1 MFHMGPIVM
10 DNMRRIDFNL
20 LVTLEALLTERNVT
34 RAAKRLHL
42 SQPSVS
48 VQLRKLRE
56 IFADPLLAP
65 APGGMLPTTRAQAL
79 SQPLRAAL
87 AGIRQ
92 VLEPRHSFDPATVQ
106 LTWQVAAADYA
117 EYAVLMPLLGELR
130 KAAPG
135 VRIAVREAAHSKM
148 IKQLESGAI
157 DLGLLAMEPVPER
170 LHHQVLFTEHYVLVA
185 RKRHPALKSKLTV
198 DTLCQLEYVV
208 VSPEGGGFRG
218 VTDTALE
225 GKGRK
230 RRVVLSVPH
239 FLFVPEVVARTDLVA
254 MLPSRLVKDR
264 SDHIQ
269 VVVPP
274 LPIPSYEMAMIW
286 HERSHLDP
294 AHMWLRERVS
304 RALSHTGKQA
314 GRKRGALHVVAHL
327 PARFIGE

>member
-1 MFHMGPIVM
+1 M
-10 DNMRRIDFNL
+10 DNLRRIDLNL

-34 RAAKRLHL
+34 RAATRLHL

-48 VQLRKLRE
+48 VQLRKLRQ
-56 IFADPLLAP
+56 IFADPLLTP
-65 APGGMLPTTRAQAL
+65 APGGMLPTTRGQAL
-79 SQPLRAAL
+79 LQPLRTAL
-87 AGIRQ
+87 SDMRL
-92 VLEPRHSFDPATVQ
+92 VLEPRPRFDPLTAEI
-106 LTWQVAAADYA
+106 TWQVAAADYA
-117 EYAVLMPLLGELR
+117 EYAILMPLLAHMR

-135 VRIAVREAAHSKM
+135 VRIAVRQAADSRM
-148 IKQLESGAI
+148 TKQLDSGAI
-157 DLGLLAMEPVPER
+157 DLGFLALDAAPER
-170 LHHQVLFTEHYVLVA
+170 LHSRVLFKEHYVLVA
-185 RKRHPALKSKLTV
+185 RKRHPALKRKLTV
-198 DTLCQLEYVV
+198 DTLCQLEYVI

-218 VTDTALE
+218 ITDTILE
-225 GKGRK
+225 SRGRK

-294 AHMWLRERVS
+294 AHMWLREHVS
-304 RALSHTGKQA
+304 RAL
-314 GRKRGALHVVAHL
+314 
-327 PARFIGE
+327 

>member
-1 MFHMGPIVM
+1 M
-10 DNMRRIDFNL
+10 NNLRNIDLNL
-20 LVTLEALLTERNVT
+20 LVTLEALLTEQNVT
-34 RAAKRLHL
+34 RAAERLHL

-48 VQLRKLRE
+48 VQLRKLRQ
-56 IFADPLLAP
+56 IFSDPLLSP
-65 APGGMLPTTRAQAL
+65 APGGMLATTRAQAL
-79 SQPLRAAL
+79 LPPLRAAL
-87 AGIRQ
+87 AEMRR

-117 EYAVLMPLLGELR
+117 EYAILMPMLGHLR

-135 VRIAVREAAHSKM
+135 IRIAVREAAHSRM

-157 DLGLLAMEPVPER
+157 DLGLLAIESAPER
-170 LHHQVLFTEHYVLVA
+170 LHHRILFKEHYVLVA
-185 RKRHPALKSKLTV
+185 RRRHPALGGKLTI

-208 VSPEGGGFRG
+208 VSTDGGGFRG
-218 VTDTALE
+218 VTDTVLE
-225 GKGRK
+225 GKGRT
-230 RRVVLSVPH
+230 RRVILSVPH

-264 SDHIQ
+264 SNHIQ

-294 AHMWLRERVS
+294 AHMWLREQVS
-304 RALSHTGKQA
+304 LQR
-314 GRKRGALHVVAHL
+314 
-327 PARFIGE
+327 

>member
-1 MFHMGPIVM
+1 M
-10 DNMRRIDFNL
+10 DNLRRIDLNL

-48 VQLRKLRE
+48 VQLRKLRQ

-65 APGGMLPTTRAQAL
+65 APGGMFPTTRGQAL
-79 SQPLRAAL
+79 LQPLRTAL
-87 AGIRQ
+87 SDMRR
-92 VLEPRHSFDPATVQ
+92 VLEPRPRFDPVTAEI
-106 LTWQVAAADYA
+106 TWQVAAADYA
-117 EYAVLMPLLGELR
+117 EYAILMPLLAHMR

-135 VRIAVREAAHSKM
+135 VRIAVRQAADSRM
-148 IKQLESGAI
+148 TKQLDSGAI
-157 DLGLLAMEPVPER
+157 DLGFLALDAAPER
-170 LHHQVLFTEHYVLVA
+170 LHSRVLFKEHYVLVA
-185 RKRHPALKSKLTV
+185 RKRHPALKRKLTV
-198 DTLCQLEYVV
+198 DTLCQLEYVI

-218 VTDTALE
+218 ITDTILE
-225 GKGRK
+225 SRGRK

-294 AHMWLRERVS
+294 AHMWLREHVS
-304 RALSHTGKQA
+304 RAL
-314 GRKRGALHVVAHL
+314 
-327 PARFIGE
+327 

>member
-1 MFHMGPIVM
+1 M
-10 DNMRRIDFNL
+10 DNLRRIDLNL

-79 SQPLRAAL
+79 LQPLRTAL
-87 AGIRQ
+87 ADMRR
-92 VLEPRHSFDPATVQ
+92 VVEPRPRFDPATAET
-106 LTWQVAAADYA
+106 TWQVAAADYA
-117 EYAVLMPLLGELR
+117 EYAILMPLLGHLR

-135 VRIAVREAAHSKM
+135 VRIAVRETGHSRM
-148 IKQLESGAI
+148 IRQLESGAI
-157 DLGLLAMEPVPER
+157 DLGLLTMEAVPER
-170 LHHQVLFTEHYVLVA
+170 LHHRVLFKEHYVLVA
-185 RKRHPALKSKLTV
+185 RKRHPALKGKLTV
-198 DTLCQLEYVV
+198 DKFCQLEYVV

-264 SDHIQ
+264 SDRIQ

-286 HERSHLDP
+286 HERAHLDP
-294 AHMWLRERVS
+294 AHVWLREQVS
-304 RALSHTGKQA
+304 RAL
-314 GRKRGALHVVAHL
+314 
-327 PARFIGE
+327 

>member
-1 MFHMGPIVM
+1 M
-10 DNMRRIDFNL
+10 DNLRRIDLNL

-48 VQLRKLRE
+48 VQLRKLRQ
-56 IFADPLLAP
+56 IFSDPLLAP
-65 APGGMLPTTRAQAL
+65 APGGMLPTTRGQAL
-79 SQPLRAAL
+79 LQPLRTAL
-87 AGIRQ
+87 SDMRL
-92 VLEPRHSFDPATVQ
+92 VLEPRPRFDPLTAEI
-106 LTWQVAAADYA
+106 TWQVAAADYA
-117 EYAVLMPLLGELR
+117 EYAILMPLLAHMR

-135 VRIAVREAAHSKM
+135 VRIAVRQAADSRM
-148 IKQLESGAI
+148 TKQLDSGAI
-157 DLGLLAMEPVPER
+157 DLGFLALDAAPER
-170 LHHQVLFTEHYVLVA
+170 LHSRVLFKEHYVLVA
-185 RKRHPALKSKLTV
+185 RKRHPALKRKLTV
-198 DTLCQLEYVV
+198 DTLCQLEYVI

-218 VTDTALE
+218 ITDTILE
-225 GKGRK
+225 SRGRK

-294 AHMWLRERVS
+294 AHMWLREHVS
-304 RALSHTGKQA
+304 RAL
-314 GRKRGALHVVAHL
+314 
-327 PARFIGE
+327 

>member
-1 MFHMGPIVM
+1 MCPIVM
-10 DNMRRIDFNL
+10 DNLRRIDLNL

-34 RAAKRLHL
+34 RAATRLHL

-56 IFADPLLAP
+56 IFADPLLTP
-65 APGGMLPTTRAQAL
+65 APGGMLPTTRGQAL
-79 SQPLRAAL
+79 LQPLRTAL
-87 AGIRQ
+87 SDMRL
-92 VLEPRHSFDPATVQ
+92 VLEPRPRFDPVTAEI
-106 LTWQVAAADYA
+106 TWQVAAADYA
-117 EYAVLMPLLGELR
+117 EYAILMPLLAHMR

-135 VRIAVREAAHSKM
+135 VRIAVRQAADSRM
-148 IKQLESGAI
+148 TKQLDSGAI
-157 DLGLLAMEPVPER
+157 DLGFLALDAAPER
-170 LHHQVLFTEHYVLVA
+170 LHSRVLFKEHYVLVA
-185 RKRHPALKSKLTV
+185 RKRHPALKRKLTV
-198 DTLCQLEYVV
+198 DTLCQLEYVI

-218 VTDTALE
+218 ITDTILE
-225 GKGRK
+225 SRGRK

-294 AHMWLRERVS
+294 AHLWLREQVS
-304 RALSHTGKQA
+304 RAL
-314 GRKRGALHVVAHL
+314 
-327 PARFIGE
+327 

>member
-1 MFHMGPIVM
+1 M
-10 DNMRRIDFNL
+10 DNLRRIDLNL

-48 VQLRKLRE
+48 VQLRKLRQ

-65 APGGMLPTTRAQAL
+65 APGGMLPTTRGQAL
-79 SQPLRAAL
+79 LQPLRTAL
-87 AGIRQ
+87 SDMRL
-92 VLEPRHSFDPATVQ
+92 VLEPRPRFDPVTAEI
-106 LTWQVAAADYA
+106 TWQVAAADYA
-117 EYAVLMPLLGELR
+117 EYAILMPLLAHMR

-135 VRIAVREAAHSKM
+135 VRIAVRQAADSRM
-148 IKQLESGAI
+148 TKQLDSGAI
-157 DLGLLAMEPVPER
+157 DLGFLALDAAPER
-170 LHHQVLFTEHYVLVA
+170 LHSRVLFKEHYVLVA
-185 RKRHPALKSKLTV
+185 RKRHPALKRKLTV
-198 DTLCQLEYVV
+198 DTLCQLEYVI

-218 VTDTALE
+218 ITDTILE
-225 GKGRK
+225 SRGRK

-294 AHMWLRERVS
+294 AHMWLREHVS
-304 RALSHTGKQA
+304 RAL
-314 GRKRGALHVVAHL
+314 
-327 PARFIGE
+327 

>member
-1 MFHMGPIVM
+1 M
-10 DNMRRIDFNL
+10 DNLRRIDLNL

-48 VQLRKLRE
+48 VQLRKLRQ
-56 IFADPLLAP
+56 IFADPLLTP
-65 APGGMLPTTRAQAL
+65 APGGMLPTTRGQAL
-79 SQPLRAAL
+79 LQPLRTAL
-87 AGIRQ
+87 SDMRL
-92 VLEPRHSFDPATVQ
+92 VLEPRPRFDPVTAEI
-106 LTWQVAAADYA
+106 TWQVAAADYA
-117 EYAVLMPLLGELR
+117 EYAILMPLLAHMR

-135 VRIAVREAAHSKM
+135 VRIAVRQAADSRM
-148 IKQLESGAI
+148 TKQLDSGAI
-157 DLGLLAMEPVPER
+157 DLGFLALDAAPER
-170 LHHQVLFTEHYVLVA
+170 LHSRVLFKEHYVLVA
-185 RKRHPALKSKLTV
+185 RKRHPALKRKLTV
-198 DTLCQLEYVV
+198 DTLCQLEYVI

-218 VTDTALE
+218 ITDTILE
-225 GKGRK
+225 SRGRK

-239 FLFVPEVVARTDLVA
+239 FLFVPEVVARTNLVA

-294 AHMWLRERVS
+294 AHMWLREHVS
-304 RALSHTGKQA
+304 RAL
-314 GRKRGALHVVAHL
+314 
-327 PARFIGE
+327 

>member
-1 MFHMGPIVM
+1 M
-10 DNMRRIDFNL
+10 DNLRRIDLNL

-48 VQLRKLRE
+48 VQLRKLRQ
-56 IFADPLLAP
+56 IFTDPLLAP
-65 APGGMLPTTRAQAL
+65 APGGMLPTTRGQAL
-79 SQPLRAAL
+79 LQPLRTAL
-87 AGIRQ
+87 SDMRL
-92 VLEPRHSFDPATVQ
+92 VLEPRPRFDPLTAEI
-106 LTWQVAAADYA
+106 TWQVAAADYA
-117 EYAVLMPLLGELR
+117 EYAILMPLLAHMR

-135 VRIAVREAAHSKM
+135 VRIAVRQAADSRM
-148 IKQLESGAI
+148 TKQLDSGAI
-157 DLGLLAMEPVPER
+157 DLGFLALDAAPER
-170 LHHQVLFTEHYVLVA
+170 LHSRVLFKEHYVLVA
-185 RKRHPALKSKLTV
+185 RKRHPALKRKLTV
-198 DTLCQLEYVV
+198 DTLCQLEYVI

-218 VTDTALE
+218 ITDTILE
-225 GKGRK
+225 SRGRK

-294 AHMWLRERVS
+294 AHVWLREHVS
-304 RALSHTGKQA
+304 RAL
-314 GRKRGALHVVAHL
+314 
-327 PARFIGE
+327 